1 MHLKTSFNAV
11 LFGILNKF
19 VVNNKNFMTVVMYSG
34 CTIAFVMLLIQNFIS
49 NDKILS
55 TIKKKEKTSNFKK
68 FSRWTS

>member
-68 FSRWTS
+68 FSR